1 MGVVRVS
8 AARTARWGCSH
19 RGISPMMKLKW
30 RLSTRVATAG
40 FLTPGMGLLA
50 VFVVFPILLTAWM
63 SLHSGSMIT
72 SYSDMPWVGLKNY
85 AVIFQQPTFR
95 TALLNTFLYSLVS
108 LLIIVPLS
116 VILGIFLYQSTIRG
130 RGMLRTLLF
139 IPYVIPNVAIAIVWG
154 YLYAPQYGP
163 FNQILGWFHIPAQ
176 NWLASVHQALFALI
190 ILNVWQTLGYYVVLV
205 VAGLTEIPRDYYE
218 AASIDGASWLQQQ
231 VRLTIPLLKR
241 SLAFIVVILTIN
253 TLQVFDPVYVLT
265 QGGPIDATNVVAFN
279 MYQTAFNFGHAG
291 TASAMAMVL
300 LAVVLLLSLAQLRL
314 FKSI

>member
-1 MGVVRVS
+1 
-8 AARTARWGCSH
+8 
-19 RGISPMMKLKW
+19 MMKLKW
-30 RLSTRVATAG
+30 RISTRVATAG

-50 VFVVFPILLTAWM
+50 IFVVFPILLTAWM

-108 LLIIVPLS
+108 LLVIVPLS

-130 RGMLRTLLF
+130 RGVLRTLLF

-176 NWLASVHQALFALI
+176 DWLASVHQALFALI

-231 VRLTIPLLKR
+231 IRLTIPLLKR

>member
-1 MGVVRVS
+1 
-8 AARTARWGCSH
+8 
-19 RGISPMMKLKW
+19 MMKLKW

-50 VFVVFPILLTAWM
+50 IFVVFPILLTAWM

-130 RGMLRTLLF
+130 RGVLRTLLF

-231 VRLTIPLLKR
+231 IRLTIPLLKR

>member
-1 MGVVRVS
+1 
-8 AARTARWGCSH
+8 
-19 RGISPMMKLKW
+19 MMKLKW
-30 RLSTRVATAG
+30 RISTRVATAG

-50 VFVVFPILLTAWM
+50 IFVVFPILLTAWM

-116 VILGIFLYQSTIRG
+116 VVLGIFLYQSTIRG
-130 RGMLRTLLF
+130 RGVLRTLLF

-176 NWLASVHQALFALI
+176 DWLASVHQALFALI

-231 VRLTIPLLKR
+231 TRLTIPLLKR

>member
-1 MGVVRVS
+1 
-8 AARTARWGCSH
+8 
-19 RGISPMMKLKW
+19 MMKLKW
-30 RLSTRVATAG
+30 RISTRVATAG

-50 VFVVFPILLTAWM
+50 IFVVFPILLTAWM

-130 RGMLRTLLF
+130 RGVLRTLLF

-176 NWLASVHQALFALI
+176 DWLASVHQALFALI

-231 VRLTIPLLKR
+231 TRLTIPLLKR

>member
-1 MGVVRVS
+1 MMK
-8 AARTARWGCSH
+8 
-19 RGISPMMKLKW
+19 MMKLKG

-85 AVIFQQPTFR
+85 AIIFQQPTFR

-116 VILGIFLYQSTIRG
+116 VVLGIFLYQSTIRG

-176 NWLASVHQALFALI
+176 DWLASVHQALFALI

-231 VRLTIPLLKR
+231 LRLTIPLLKR

-314 FKSI
+314 FRSI

>member
-1 MGVVRVS
+1 
-8 AARTARWGCSH
+8 
-19 RGISPMMKLKW
+19 MKLKW
-30 RLSTRVATAG
+30 RISTRVATAG

-50 VFVVFPILLTAWM
+50 IFVVFPILLTAWM

-116 VILGIFLYQSTIRG
+116 VVLGIFLYQSTIRG
-130 RGMLRTLLF
+130 RGVLRTLLF

-176 NWLASVHQALFALI
+176 DWLASVHQALFALI

-231 VRLTIPLLKR
+231 IRLTIPLLKR

>member
-1 MGVVRVS
+1 
-8 AARTARWGCSH
+8 
-19 RGISPMMKLKW
+19 MMKWKW
-30 RLSTRVATAG
+30 RLSTRVSTVG

-50 VFVVFPILLTAWM
+50 VFVVFPILLTAWI

-85 AVIFQQPTFR
+85 STIFQQPTFR
-95 TALLNTFLYSLVS
+95 TALLNTFLYSIAS
-108 LLIIVPLS
+108 LIIIVPVS

-130 RGMLRTLLF
+130 RGVLRTLLF
-139 IPYVIPNVAIAIVWG
+139 IPYMIPNVAIAIVWG

-231 VRLTIPLLKR
+231 IRLTIPLLRR
-241 SLAFIVVILTIN
+241 SLAFIMVILTIN
-253 TLQVFDPVYVLT
+253 TLQVFDSVYVLT

-300 LAVVLLLSLAQLRL
+300 LVVVLLLSLAQLRL
-314 FKSI
+314 FRSI

>member
-1 MGVVRVS
+1 
-8 AARTARWGCSH
+8 
-19 RGISPMMKLKW
+19 MMKLKW
-30 RLSTRVATAG
+30 RISTRVATAG

-50 VFVVFPILLTAWM
+50 IFVVFPILLTAWM

-130 RGMLRTLLF
+130 RGVLRTLLF

-231 VRLTIPLLKR
+231 IRLTIPLLKR

>member
-1 MGVVRVS
+1 
-8 AARTARWGCSH
+8 
-19 RGISPMMKLKW
+19 MMKLKW
-30 RLSTRVATAG
+30 RISTRVATAG

-50 VFVVFPILLTAWM
+50 IFVVFPILLTAWM

-116 VILGIFLYQSTIRG
+116 VVLGIFLYQSTIRG
-130 RGMLRTLLF
+130 RGVLRTLLF

-176 NWLASVHQALFALI
+176 DWLASVHQALFALI

-231 VRLTIPLLKR
+231 IRLTIPLLKR

>member
-1 MGVVRVS
+1 MLK
-8 AARTARWGCSH
+8 
-19 RGISPMMKLKW
+19 MMNLKGKW
-30 RLSTRVATAG
+30 RLSTRAATFG
-40 FLTPGMGLLA
+40 FLTPGMALLA
-50 VFVVFPILLTAWM
+50 IFVVVPILLTAWI
-63 SLHSGSMIT
+63 SLHSGSMIVP
-72 SYSDMPWVGLKNY
+72 YSEMPWVGLRNY
-85 AVIFQQPTFR
+85 TVIFQQPTFR
-95 TALLNTFLYSLVS
+95 TALFNTFLYSAASLV
-108 LLIIVPLS
+108 IIVPLS
-116 VILGIFLYQSTIRG
+116 VILGIFLYQATIRG
-130 RGMLRTLLF
+130 RSVLRTLLF
-139 IPYVIPNVAIAIVWG
+139 IPYMIPNVAIAIVWG

-176 NWLASVHQALFALI
+176 DWLASVHQAMFSLI

-231 VRLTIPLLKR
+231 IHLTIPLLRR
-241 SLAFIVVILTIN
+241 SLAFIMVILTIN

-291 TASAMAMVL
+291 LASAMAMVL

>member
-1 MGVVRVS
+1 
-8 AARTARWGCSH
+8 
-19 RGISPMMKLKW
+19 MMKLKW
-30 RLSTRVATAG
+30 RISTRVATAG

-50 VFVVFPILLTAWM
+50 IFVVFPILLTAWM

-130 RGMLRTLLF
+130 RGVLRTLLF

-176 NWLASVHQALFALI
+176 DWLASVHQALFALI

-231 VRLTIPLLKR
+231 LRLTIPLLKR

>member
-1 MGVVRVS
+1 
-8 AARTARWGCSH
+8 
-19 RGISPMMKLKW
+19 MMKLKW

-50 VFVVFPILLTAWM
+50 IFVVFPILLTAWM

-130 RGMLRTLLF
+130 RGVLRTLLF

-176 NWLASVHQALFALI
+176 DWLASVHQALFALI

-231 VRLTIPLLKR
+231 LRLTIPLLKR

-314 FKSI
+314 FRSI

>member
-1 MGVVRVS
+1 
-8 AARTARWGCSH
+8 
-19 RGISPMMKLKW
+19 MMKLKW
-30 RLSTRVATAG
+30 RISTRVATAG

-50 VFVVFPILLTAWM
+50 IFVVFPILLTAWM

-116 VILGIFLYQSTIRG
+116 VVLGIFLYQSTIRG
-130 RGMLRTLLF
+130 RGILRTLLF

-176 NWLASVHQALFALI
+176 DWLASVHQALFALI

-231 VRLTIPLLKR
+231 IRLTIPLLKR

>member
-1 MGVVRVS
+1 
-8 AARTARWGCSH
+8 
-19 RGISPMMKLKW
+19 MMKLKW
-30 RLSTRVATAG
+30 RISTRVATAG

-50 VFVVFPILLTAWM
+50 IFVVFPILLTAWM

-85 AVIFQQPTFR
+85 AIIFQQPTFR

-130 RGMLRTLLF
+130 RGVLRTLLF

-176 NWLASVHQALFALI
+176 DWLASVHQALFALI

-218 AASIDGASWLQQQ
+218 AASIDGASWLQQHI
-231 VRLTIPLLKR
+231 RLTIPLLKR